1 MTKSLIGVEGFDRR
15 FGGVYCARTALV
27 CGPDGVGKSSLAL
40 LFLQTGIGAGE
51 PGLLLAEDSPETVID
66 RGLEW
71 GVDVEGEVALGQ
83 LTVLNYPEYAP
94 DVRASTYSN
103 LPSDSFEAL
112 RQVIEEKK
120 IRRVALDTVL
130 PWVQIADAELAA
142 RVTFSLVRAL
152 DKLGV
157 TTLLTI
163 PLPNSGPARELRR
176 ILECNVPCALE
187 IVHSSS
193 ATDPA
198 LREGRRIVPRKY
210 LGAVTLGEP
219 IGWEHP
225 GVKH

>member
-1 MTKSLIGVEGFDRR
+1 MSTGS
-15 FGGVYCARTALV
+15 AALSKLTLN
-27 CGPDGVGKSSLAL
+27 PPK
-40 LFLQTGIGAGE
+40 FL
-51 PGLLLAEDSPETVID
+51 
-66 RGLEW
+66 
-71 GVDVEGEVALGQ
+71 
-83 LTVLNYPEYAP
+83 
-94 DVRASTYSN
+94 
-103 LPSDSFEAL
+103 
-112 RQVIEEKK
+112 
-120 IRRVALDTVL
+120 
-130 PWVQIADAELAA
+130 
-142 RVTFSLVRAL
+142 
-152 DKLGV
+152 
-157 TTLLTI
+157 LLTI